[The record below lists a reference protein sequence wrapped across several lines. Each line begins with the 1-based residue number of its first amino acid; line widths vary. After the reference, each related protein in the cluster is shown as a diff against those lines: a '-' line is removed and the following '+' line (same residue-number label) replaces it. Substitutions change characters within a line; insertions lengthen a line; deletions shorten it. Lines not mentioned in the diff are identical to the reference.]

1 MDIIMPQLGETVAEG
16 EILLWHKAEGDVV
29 KKGDA
34 LFEISTDKV
43 AMEVPAMENGVLTKI
58 IANVGEVIPVGEPVA
73 LLAAEG
79 DELVFEGKE
88 TALASS
94 GGLSRAVQAEAEML
108 KPMLSDEVNV
118 RLIASKHRLQGG
130 NGLFSPAVKYL
141 AAKYKV
147 DLSVIAGRG
156 YDGRITKR
164 DMQAHIQQISTRL
177 NQDAFRDQEALAL
190 EDDVLAQL
198 SPSVR
203 RLVTE
208 HGVNINHLD
217 GTGRYGRITE
227 SDVLSYLDGDAAL
240 ASRATQASQTSPVS
254 SLPILIKG
262 KAVAFTLMRKQI
274 ARQMASS
281 VQNAVHVAQGME
293 VSFDAVE
300 DVRQANKMAF
310 KKRYGCSLT
319 PLAFVARAV
328 VKALQAFPHLNGQVG
343 ADKLVLSVPIHLGIA
358 VDLSHQGLVVPVI
371 KHADTMNVLGL
382 ARQIAELATKAREN
396 RLTPDD
402 MSGATYTLS
411 NNGGSG
417 TAFTT
422 PIINHPEIAILSI
435 DSIVRKPVVV
445 NVNGRET
452 LGIGSVGMLVQ
463 SFDHRAVDGAY
474 SGAFLQQVKSMIE
487 SHDWQG
493 EL

>member
-16 EILLWHKAEGDVV
+16 EILLWHKAEGDDV

-58 IANVGEVIPVGEPVA
+58 IAAVGEIIPVGEPVA
-73 LLAAEG
+73 VLAVEG
-79 DELVFEGKE
+79 EEV
-88 TALASS
+88 AVASS
-94 GGLSRAVQAEAEML
+94 GNSSRAASSETEVAKPASSNEAKSGSNE
-108 KPMLSDEVNV
+108 
-118 RLIASKHRLQGG
+118 SKTRLQGG

-141 AAKYKV
+141 AATNTV
-147 DLSVIAGRG
+147 DLSAIAGSG
-156 YDGRITKR
+156 KDGRITKR
-164 DMQAHIQQISTRL
+164 DMQAHIEQSTVNSSPER
-177 NQDAFRDQEALAL
+177 DAEALAA
-190 EDDVLAQL
+190 LAEL

-208 HGVNINHLD
+208 HGVDINHVD
-217 GTGRYGRITE
+217 GTGRHGRITE
-227 SDVLSYLDGDAAL
+227 SDVLSYLDGDSAPAL
-240 ASRATQASQTSPVS
+240 RAPQASQSSQAS
-254 SLPILIKG
+254 SLPPSPISIEG
-262 KAVAFTLMRKQI
+262 EAVPFTFMRKQI

-293 VSFDAVE
+293 ISFDAVE
-300 DVRQANKMAF
+300 DVRQANKVAF
-310 KKRYGCSLT
+310 KQRYGCSLT
-319 PLAFVARAV
+319 PLAFIARAV
-328 VKALQAFPHLNGQVG
+328 VKALQAFPQLNGQVG
-343 ADKLVLSVPIHLGIA
+343 IDKLVLSVPIHLGVA
-358 VDLSHQGLVVPVI
+358 VDLNHQGLVVPVI
-371 KHADTMNVLGL
+371 KDADAMNVSGL
-382 ARQIAELATKAREN
+382 ARKIAELAAKAREN

>member
-16 EILLWHKAEGDVV
+16 EILLWHKAEGDDV

-58 IANVGEVIPVGEPVA
+58 IAGVGEIIPVGEPVA
-73 LLAAEG
+73 VLAVEG
-79 DELVFEGKE
+79 EEV
-88 TALASS
+88 AVASS
-94 GGLSRAVQAEAEML
+94 GNSSRAASSETEVAKSASSNEAKAGSNE
-108 KPMLSDEVNV
+108 
-118 RLIASKHRLQGG
+118 SKTRLQGG

-141 AAKYKV
+141 AATNTV
-147 DLSVIAGRG
+147 DLSAIAGSG
-156 YDGRITKR
+156 QNGRITKR
-164 DMQAHIQQISTRL
+164 DMQAFIQQAANHRE
-177 NQDAFRDQEALAL
+177 QEVFRDQEALAL
-190 EDDVLAQL
+190 EDHAMAQL

-208 HGVNINHLD
+208 HSVDINHVD
-217 GTGRYGRITE
+217 GTGRHGRITE
-227 SDVLSYLDGDAAL
+227 SDVLSYLDGDAAP
-240 ASRATQASQTSPVS
+240 APRATQASQASPVS
-254 SLPILIKG
+254 PSPISIQG
-262 KAVAFTLMRKQI
+262 EAVPFTFVRKQI
-274 ARQMASS
+274 ARQMVSS

-293 VSFDAVE
+293 ISFDAVE
-300 DVRQANKMAF
+300 DVRQAQKVAF
-310 KKRYGCSLT
+310 KQRYGCSLT
-319 PLAFVARAV
+319 PLAFIARAV
-328 VKALQAFPHLNGQVG
+328 VKALQAFPQLNGQVG

-358 VDLSHQGLVVPVI
+358 VDLNHQGLVVPVI
-371 KHADTMNVLGL
+371 KHADTMNVSGL
-382 ARQIAELATKAREN
+382 ARQIAELAAKAREN